1 MTLVI
6 WKKGDSSVYY
16 KMVKGSY
23 YNYRVG
29 LVNQYGHEVLFVLPN
44 VYHYERKLSFIEKIR
59 RLKNL

>member
-16 KMVKGSY
+16 KLVKGSY
-23 YNYRVG
+23 YKYQVG

-44 VYHYERKLSFIEKIR
+44 VYHYERKLSFREKLR
-59 RLKNL
+59 RLKNF